1 MLFRSTVIIALI
13 VRQIRHGV
21 DGPDRIA
28 ADLINGPV
36 DGCDTADIAAVVL
49 DSFNGAVG
57 CIAGSDRCHQD
68 QHVLAADHRHD
79 VLAEDDLGVSVI
91 LRLNDINRLM
101 LIQGAEAGLGQL
113 LGDAGV
119 LDVIL
124 LNRNLLGMAD
134 LTKEGKANADVDLD
148 GKPTPAD
155 SLNIMKYLVK
165 LIEKLP
171 VTE

>member
-1 MLFRSTVIIALI
+1 MNYGDVNCD
-13 VRQIRHGV
+13 GMV
-21 DGPDRIA
+21 DI
-28 ADLINGPV
+28 
-36 DGCDTADIAAVVL
+36 
-49 DSFNGAVG
+49 
-57 CIAGSDRCHQD
+57 
-68 QHVLAADHRHD
+68 
-79 VLAEDDLGVSVI
+79 
-91 LRLNDINRLM
+91 
-101 LIQGAEAGLGQL
+101 
-113 LGDAGV
+113 